1 MKFEKSCGI
10 VVFTRIDDE
19 NKYVLVQSKRGHFGF
34 PKGHVEEGETEIE
47 TAKRE
52 VFEEVRLSP
61 TIISG
66 FRKVSEYLIPNTDIK
81 KQVIFFLGFYKSG
94 EIIVQETE
102 LNNAVLVS
110 YDDAMDLLKHENNK
124 KLLMEANNYLHFLG
138 EEINRWLY

>member
-81 KQVIFFLGFYKSG
+81 KQVIFFLGFYKSE

-124 KLLMEANNYLHFLG
+124 KILMEANNYLHFLG